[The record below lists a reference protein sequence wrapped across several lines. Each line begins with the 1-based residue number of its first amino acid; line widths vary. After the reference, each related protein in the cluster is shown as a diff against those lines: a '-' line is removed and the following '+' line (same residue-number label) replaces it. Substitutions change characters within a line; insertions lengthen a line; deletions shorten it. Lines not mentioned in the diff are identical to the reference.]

1 VTALLTISHPDGSVA
16 AHRIAELADADRA
29 IVAPITEAFMAE
41 HGLTPVELLIGLS
54 DHVTDQAAYERVCA
68 RKGLLAL

>member
-1 VTALLTISHPDGSVA
+1 MTALLTVSHPDGSVA
-16 AHRIAELADADRA
+16 AHRIAELTDADRA
-29 IVAPITEAFMAE
+29 IVGPITEAFMAA
-41 HGLTPVELLIGLS
+41 HDLTPVELLIGLS

>member
-1 VTALLTISHPDGSVA
+1 MTALLTITHPDGSVV
-16 AHRIAELADADRA
+16 AHRIAELSDADRA
-29 IVAPITEAFMAE
+29 IVAPIAEAFMAA
-41 HGLTPVELLIGLS
+41 HDITPVELLSGLS

>member
-1 VTALLTISHPDGSVA
+1 VTALLTITHPDGSVA
-16 AHRIAELADADRA
+16 AHRIAELTDADRA
-29 IVAPITEAFMAE
+29 IVAPIAEAFMAA
-41 HGLTPVELLIGLS
+41 HGLTPVELLVGLS